1 MHNPEL
7 RYTAIA
13 VFIFVVVWMFY
24 EGSQYLAP
32 YAPIIGVALAVTI
45 GVSIPATV
53 GLVLFHAHKSFE
65 AHNGVKKIA
74 PKKRKVD

>member
-32 YAPIIGVALAVTI
+32 YAPIIGVALAATI

-53 GLVLFHAHKSFE
+53 GLVLWHIHKSFE
-65 AHNGVKKIA
+65 VGETPVKKRVTR
-74 PKKRKVD
+74 RKQG